1 MTAGDSSGRRVR
13 VRPVGARE
21 PAVLALFDAL
31 TGELAQEGYSPEE
44 TFGYSADQLETA
56 GVVLFGVDVDGELV
70 GVGGIEID
78 RTGGGNT
85 GELKRCYVA
94 PAHRGT
100 GVADAVMAALVDH
113 ASSEGVSTLLLETGD
128 RQHAAIA
135 FYRRHGFE
143 VTPRFGPY
151 VASATSVCM
160 ARQLDGTEP
169 GDLGDRLDRR
179 AAGRTPWVG

>member
-1 MTAGDSSGRRVR
+1 MTAVDLTGRRVQ
-13 VRPVGARE
+13 VRPVRARD

-31 TGELAQEGYSPEE
+31 TGELAGEGYSPEE
-44 TFGYSADQLETA
+44 TFGYSTDQLERA
-56 GVVLFGVDVDGELV
+56 GVVLFAVDVDDELV

-78 RTGGGNT
+78 RANGAVT

-100 GVADAVMAALVDH
+100 GVADAVMGALVDH
-113 ASSEGVSTLLLETGD
+113 ARSEGASTLLLETGD

-160 ARQLDGTEP
+160 ARRLDGT
-169 GDLGDRLDRR
+169 G
-179 AAGRTPWVG
+179 AAGTMPAAG